1 MASARGAFAVAA
13 AILVAAAAIARFGV
27 RAHTGRAGP
36 SPDGTASGG
45 TASRGGVLGDSLRGI
60 REVFAVPAL
69 RRLLLLGWVIPL
81 FSVAPESLA
90 APYITTHGGSAALVG
105 WWLAGLPVGIIT
117 GDMLGV
123 WFLPPAWQ
131 RRLVG
136 VAGLVSFCPYLVFFA
151 LPPVSVCIPLLVAS
165 GMCSMYSLGLDA
177 RVRAACPE
185 GLFARMMAVNSAGLM
200 TIQALGFPLAGL
212 IGELAGPGA
221 AVGIAG
227 VCGVAGTLLLWPR

>member
-1 MASARGAFAVAA
+1 
-13 AILVAAAAIARFGV
+13 
-27 RAHTGRAGP
+27 
-36 SPDGTASGG
+36 
-45 TASRGGVLGDSLRGI
+45 
-60 REVFAVPAL
+60 
-69 RRLLLLGWVIPL
+69 
-81 FSVAPESLA
+81 
-90 APYITTHGGSAALVG
+90 
-105 WWLAGLPVGIIT
+105 
-117 GDMLGV
+117 MLGV

-151 LPPVSVCIPLLVAS
+151 LPPVPVCICLLVTS

-212 IGELAGPGA
+212 IAGLAGPGA

-227 VCGVAGTLLLWPR
+227 ACGVAGTLLLWPR